1 MALEDIESRVHA
13 ATSSHYNIF
22 SQENVA
28 GEGFFGEPSDIRIQL
43 LRAQLEKQVSRYTCP
58 SLSRRPAP
66 RSGCWDACGFYGDT
80 SQTRSP
86 GYSEPAVNPHLYL
99 PGSGRR
105 MPPRGLNTSGAGLM
119 GRAVHQGGRN
129 VDMGVS
135 WPGSVDPWAAW
146 VQQQRQTQTAA
157 HGSGW
162 GPGGHHIFGTDRTLR
177 YNGQGAEQR
186 MPASAAQAQA
196 LFEMMRM

>member
-13 ATSSHYNIF
+13 ATSSHFNIF

-28 GEGFFGEPSDIRIQL
+28 GEVFFGEPTDIRIQL
-43 LRAQLEKQVSRYTCP
+43 LRAQLEKQMPRYSYP

-66 RSGCWDACGFYGDT
+66 RSGCWDASGWDGGT

-86 GYSEPAVNPHLYL
+86 GNSEPAVRPHLDL

-119 GRAVHQGGRN
+119 GRAVHSGGRN
-129 VDMGVS
+129 LDVGGS

-146 VQQQRQTQTAA
+146 VQQQRQTQPAA
-157 HGSGW
+157 HWSGW
-162 GPGGHHIFGTDRTLR
+162 GSRGHQDFGTDRTLR
-177 YNGQGAEQR
+177 YYGQGTEQR